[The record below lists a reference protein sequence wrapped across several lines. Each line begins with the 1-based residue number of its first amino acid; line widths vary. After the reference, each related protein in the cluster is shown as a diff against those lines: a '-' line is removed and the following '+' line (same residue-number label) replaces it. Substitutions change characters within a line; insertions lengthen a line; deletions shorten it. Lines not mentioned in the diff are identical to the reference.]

1 MDNLRSHFEAH
12 IRRQNHANSQ
22 GSAAASQAALTASL
36 SKTKLMRDV
45 PDVAKFITPAR
56 KGASA
61 AASLGLV
68 PTQPPVT
75 EDLPQF
81 QTCMPS
87 GGGGKRDP
95 QRQGKEQ
102 SSLAGFDL
110 NALGPSLVD
119 RYQSGWD
126 SGSRGSED
134 APLRPLRVPLQS
146 KRTLRC
152 PSCRHILI
160 KPDPKATSHRWKIKL
175 AAMNYLPE
183 INVAFKGLRGDAG
196 SSTSSRVSTLTRRTS
211 ALGLRESSSQ
221 AEQQGIDALDRG
233 RTYEYELCFRNPLE
247 DVIAIQLSIA
257 QAVKTPAADASKG
270 TGEAS
275 TSSSSAISPS
285 WSVRLSTSKFSVNP
299 YDDVDGV
306 IDDDL
311 LSDPRKRG
319 AIETAEALST
329 DDLFADHDEDQGG
342 EAAAKGRRSGIAG
355 RGAQT
360 RRRGIVRKKGN
371 ETVIA
376 LRLESRPDSDS
387 AIPADGEE
395 VEIAVHVTFT
405 YRDASDPAATAAAE
419 ANAKGPDAETGSQSR
434 SLSFW
439 SAIRLGRFA
448 SSSQF
453 RDVPSSAAK
462 PRGSVGP
469 ADTASQLRAPIDL
482 EGKESPAV
490 EDQQARLERLRRKR
504 STMML
509 GDVGS
514 GAG

>member
-22 GSAAASQAALTASL
+22 GSAAASQAALTAAL

-75 EDLPQF
+75 EDMPQF

-87 GGGGKRDP
+87 GGGGKRDS
-95 QRQGKEQ
+95 QRQGKKG
-102 SSLAGFDL
+102 LDI
-110 NALGPSLVD
+110 NALGPSLAD

-126 SGSRGSED
+126 SGSRGSAD

-196 SSTSSRVSTLTRRTS
+196 SSTSSRMSTLTRRTS
-211 ALGLRESSSQ
+211 ALGLRESLSQ
-221 AEQQGIDALDRG
+221 AEQQAIDALDRG
-233 RTYEYELCFRNPLE
+233 KTYEYELCFRNPLE

-257 QAVKTPAADASKG
+257 RAGETSATNASKG

-275 TSSSSAISPS
+275 PSSSGAISPS

-319 AIETAEALST
+319 TTEAADALGT

-342 EAAAKGRRSGIAG
+342 ETAVKGRRSGIAG

-360 RRRGIVRKKGN
+360 RRRGIVKKKGN
-371 ETVIA
+371 ETVVA
-376 LRLESRPDSDS
+376 LRVQSRPDSGS

-395 VEIAVHVTFT
+395 VEIAMHVTFT

-448 SSSQF
+448 PSSQS
-453 RDVPSSAAK
+453 RDLPSSAAK
-462 PRGSVGP
+462 SRGSVDP

-482 EGKESPAV
+482 EGKESPGV